1 MLRRTVDHDRSIED
15 LDKTGNT
22 ISITVNLRKSNF
34 WIS

>member
-22 ISITVNLRKSNF
+22 TSITSKPT
-34 WIS
+34 